1 MKNINFKRNESVLKG
16 LEMQTKGKMKGKI
29 NWDRIIYFALLV
41 VVLFFFF
48 RYLVNEMFFIE
59 GNGQIRFE
67 NISIRN
73 TDDCRIIEKYVV
85 EGDEVKIGDSLFSY
99 VLDDDDGNNGNNG
112 SGYGSAGF
120 ALNSKKQGDVSWS
133 EKEVFKVREEIK
145 VNNFLI
151 AEKVKLKNL
160 YSAEL
165 QRIRNEVMLDVLP
178 RNKLDDQ
185 LAKINQLNFDIQS
198 LRGKTSM
205 LAGSLNQLEGM
216 KRDLSATTTYA
227 GKGAGG
233 GGGGDDSGQK
243 IFYSPLAGTVTTIM
257 KNDFEVA
264 LKSEEIMS
272 IHKPENISIRGF
284 FHQEDLAS
292 LKIGD
297 RVDLHFPDGSDGRGI
312 IKRFYFATYRL
323 PEEFQKKYEPTTR
336 SLTVDIYPETKYDLK
351 YWKTYWKMSLKITK
365 SKY

>member
-16 LEMQTKGKMKGKI
+16 LEIQTQGKKKGKV
-29 NWDRIIYFALLV
+29 NWDRIIYFALLAV
-41 VVLFFFF
+41 ILIFFF
-48 RYLVNEMFFIE
+48 RYLINEMFFIE
-59 GNGQIRFE
+59 GNGQVRFE

-73 TDDCRIIEKYVV
+73 TDDCRVIEIFVS

-99 VLDDDDGNNGNNG
+99 IPDDENADNNNAN
-112 SGYGSAGF
+112 SYGSAGF

-133 EKEVFKVREEIK
+133 EREVFKVKEEIK

-205 LAGSLNQLEGM
+205 LAASLNQLEGM

-227 GKGAGG
+227 GQGL
-233 GGGGDDSGQK
+233 GGGGDDSRQK
-243 IFYSPLAGTVTTIM
+243 VFYAPLSGVITTVM
-257 KNDFEVA
+257 KNEFEVA

-272 IHKPENISIRGF
+272 IHKPENISVRGF
-284 FHQEDLAS
+284 FQQEDLAS

-336 SLTVDIYPETKYDLK
+336 SLTVDIYPETKHDLK
-351 YWKTYWKMSLKITK
+351 MWKAYWKMAVKITK
-365 SKY
+365 TKY

>member
-16 LEMQTKGKMKGKI
+16 LEIQTKGKTKGKV

-48 RYLVNEMFFIE
+48 RYLINEMFFIE
-59 GNGQIRFE
+59 GNGQVRFE

-73 TDDCRIIEKYVV
+73 TDDCRVV
-85 EGDEVKIGDSLFSY
+85 DIFVTEGDEVKIGDSLFSY
-99 VLDDDDGNNGNNG
+99 IPDDENADDNNDN
-112 SGYGSAGF
+112 GYGSAGF

-133 EKEVFKVREEIK
+133 EKEIFKVKEEIK

-151 AEKVKLKNL
+151 AEKVKLKKL

-205 LAGSLNQLEGM
+205 LSASMNQLEGM

-227 GKGAGG
+227 GQGV
-233 GGGGDDSGQK
+233 GGGDDSGQK
-243 IFYSPLAGTVTTIM
+243 VFYSPLTGTVTTIM
-257 KNDFEVA
+257 KNEFEVA

-272 IHKPENISIRGF
+272 IHRPENISVRGF
-284 FHQEDLAS
+284 FQQEDLAS

-336 SLTVDIYPETKYDLK
+336 SLTVDIYPETKHDLK
-351 YWKTYWKMSLKITK
+351 LWKTYWKMAVKITK
-365 SKY
+365 TKY

>member
-16 LEMQTKGKMKGKI
+16 LEIQTQGKKKGKV
-29 NWDRIIYFALLV
+29 NWDRIIYFALLAV
-41 VVLFFFF
+41 ILIFFF
-48 RYLVNEMFFIE
+48 RYLINEMFFIE
-59 GNGQIRFE
+59 GNGQVRFE

-73 TDDCRIIEKYVV
+73 TDDCRVIEIFVL

-99 VLDDDDGNNGNNG
+99 IPDDENAENNNAN
-112 SGYGSAGF
+112 SYGSAGF

-133 EKEVFKVREEIK
+133 EREVFKVKEEIK

-205 LAGSLNQLEGM
+205 LAASLNQLEGM

-227 GKGAGG
+227 GQGL
-233 GGGGDDSGQK
+233 GGGGDDSRQK
-243 IFYSPLAGTVTTIM
+243 VFYAPLSGVITTVM
-257 KNDFEVA
+257 KNEFEVA

-272 IHKPENISIRGF
+272 IHKPENISVRGF
-284 FHQEDLAS
+284 FQQEDLAS

-336 SLTVDIYPETKYDLK
+336 SLTVDIYPETKHDLK
-351 YWKTYWKMSLKITK
+351 MWKAYWKMAVKITK
-365 SKY
+365 TKY

>member
-16 LEMQTKGKMKGKI
+16 LEIQTQGKKKGKV
-29 NWDRIIYFALLV
+29 NWDRIIYFALLAV
-41 VVLFFFF
+41 ILIFFF
-48 RYLVNEMFFIE
+48 RYLINEMFFIE
-59 GNGQIRFE
+59 GNGQVRFE

-73 TDDCRIIEKYVV
+73 TDDCRVIEIFVL

-99 VLDDDDGNNGNNG
+99 IPDDENADNNNAN
-112 SGYGSAGF
+112 SYGSAGF

-133 EKEVFKVREEIK
+133 EREVFKVKEEIK

-205 LAGSLNQLEGM
+205 LAASLNQLEGM

-227 GKGAGG
+227 GQGL

-243 IFYSPLAGTVTTIM
+243 VFYAPLSGVITTVM
-257 KNDFEVA
+257 KNEFEVA

-272 IHKPENISIRGF
+272 IHKPENISVRGF
-284 FHQEDLAS
+284 FQQEDLAS

-336 SLTVDIYPETKYDLK
+336 SLTVDIYPETKHDLK
-351 YWKTYWKMSLKITK
+351 MWKAYWKMAVKITK
-365 SKY
+365 TKY